1 MELVEFL
8 RQTQQQVRDETV
20 ERGIEAGEA
29 AFPELLFTEIVTRHM
44 ADIGMTFDPEV
55 CAYDAK
61 VGGGQGSGIV
71 RLSGFAVSEDNQ
83 QLDLYVSDYEGLDD
97 IVDIPNAEAQKA
109 AEQCLRFL
117 SMCVEGK
124 LAKEMDESHPA
135 YALVL
140 TIKQVY
146 PDLEQIRVFVL
157 TDRRAKVRTYQPR
170 TISGKVVK
178 LEIMDIQRL
187 FNHWQEGRP
196 RDELVVNF
204 QDISGGPIPCIW
216 VPDQMGEYDYAMTA
230 IPGEAL
236 RFLYEKYGARILE
249 ANVRSFLSQVGGVNK
264 GIAETLRKQP
274 ERFMAYNNG
283 VVIIADEASLQRTED
298 GSLGILG
305 LKGMQIV
312 NGGQTTASMFFTK
325 KKFPDINLSQVR
337 VPAKIIVLKN
347 VGSEQEERL
356 ISDISRYANSQNKV
370 QLSDLSANMPYHVE
384 LEKLAMATYCPDG
397 VSRWFYERATGSYK
411 VMLER
416 EGKTPAGIK
425 RIQEGMP
432 STRKITKTDLAKYQS
447 AWMQRPDL
455 VSLGGQKNFK
465 AFMDI
470 INEAGEARV
479 LTDVAE
485 YKRIIARVILFK
497 EAQRR
502 IRPRFTAFQANVIAY
517 TVSLVSLKLG
527 DRLSLDRIWSNQTV
541 SPKLLEQIEIWSDEV
556 NAQLHATANGR
567 MISEWAKRPECREV
581 MFARPFSQPI
591 VDIPELICS

>member
-20 ERGIEAGEA
+20 ERSAETGGEVT
-29 AFPELLFTEIVTRHM
+29 FPELLFTEIVTRHM
-44 ADIGMTFDPEV
+44 AEIGMTFDPEV

-61 VGGGQGSGIV
+61 VGTGSGIV
-71 RLSGFAVSEDNQ
+71 RLSGFAVSENSD
-83 QLDLYVSDYEGLDD
+83 QLDLYVSLYEGCNEV
-97 IVDIPNAEAQKA
+97 VDIPNAEIQRA
-109 AEQCLRFL
+109 AEQCMRFL
-117 SMCVEGK
+117 SMCAEGK
-124 LAKEMDESHPA
+124 LAGEMDESHAA

-140 TIKQVY
+140 TIQKVY
-146 PDLEQIRVFVL
+146 WDLEQIRIFVL

-170 TISGKVVK
+170 DVSGKLVK
-178 LEIMDIQRL
+178 LEVMDIQRL

-204 QDISGGPIPCIW
+204 NDVSGGPLPCVW
-216 VPDQMGEYDYAMTA
+216 VPDQMGEYDYAMTV

-283 VVIIADEASLQRTED
+283 VVIISDEASLSRTED
-298 GSLGILG
+298 GSLGIAW

-325 KKFPDINLSQVR
+325 KRFPETSLSQVR

-370 QLSDLSANMPYHVE
+370 QLSDLSANMPYHVV
-384 LEKLAMATYCPDG
+384 LEKLAMTTYCPDG
-397 VSRWFYERATGSYK
+397 VGRWFYERTAGSYK

-425 RIQEGMP
+425 RIQEDIP
-432 STRKITKTDLAKYQS
+432 LSRKITKTDLAKYQC
-447 AWMQRPDL
+447 AWLQRPDL
-455 VSLGGQKNFK
+455 VSQGGQKNFK

-470 INEAGEARV
+470 LNATEEALA
-479 LTDVAE
+479 LPDVAE
-485 YKRIIARVILFK
+485 YKRIIAQTILFK

-502 IRPRFTAFQANVIAY
+502 IRPRFAAFQANIIAY

-527 DRLSLDRIWSNQTV
+527 NRLSLDRIWSVQSV
-541 SPKLLEQIEIWSDEV
+541 SPQLLEQIEAWSEEV
-556 NAQLHATANGR
+556 NTQLHATSKGR
-567 MISEWAKRPECREV
+567 MISEWAKKKECWETMSGFRYT
-581 MFARPFSQPI
+581 ACQ
-591 VDIPELICS
+591 DGIPELA

>member
-1 MELVEFL
+1 MELVDFL

-20 ERGIEAGEA
+20 ERGIEGGEA

-55 CAYDAK
+55 CAYDAR
-61 VGGGQGSGIV
+61 VGSGLGSGNV
-71 RLSGFAVSEDNQ
+71 RLSGFAVSEDNE
-83 QLDLYVSDYEGLDD
+83 QLDLYVSDYEGLDE

-178 LEIMDIQRL
+178 LEVMDIQRL

-196 RDELVVNF
+196 RDELIVNF
-204 QDISGGPIPCIW
+204 HDISGGPLPCIW

-283 VVIIADEASLQRTED
+283 VVIIADEASLGRTED
-298 GSLGILG
+298 GSLGIFG

-425 RIQEGMP
+425 RIQEGIP

-470 INEAGEARV
+470 INAAGEARG

-485 YKRIIARVILFK
+485 YKSIIAQVILFK

-502 IRPRFTAFQANVIAY
+502 IRPRFVAFQANVIAY

-527 DRLSLDRIWSNQTV
+527 ERLSLERIWSTQTV
-541 SPKLLEQIEIWSDEV
+541 SPQLLEQIEIWSDEV
-556 NAQLHATANGR
+556 NTQLHATANGR
-567 MISEWAKRPECREV
+567 MISEWAKRPECREI
-581 MFARPFSQPI
+581 MFSRPFSQPR
-591 VDIPELICS
+591 VDIPELNCS

>member
-20 ERGIEAGEA
+20 ERSTETGGEA
-29 AFPELLFTEIVTRHM
+29 AFPELLFTEIVTKHM

-61 VGGGQGSGIV
+61 VGLGSGIV
-71 RLSGFAVSEDNQ
+71 RLSGFAVSEDND
-83 QLDLYVSDYEGLDD
+83 QLDLYVSLYEGVDEV
-97 IVDIPNAEAQKA
+97 VDIPNADVQKA

-117 SMCVEGK
+117 SLCVDGK
-124 LAKEMDESHPA
+124 LAKEMDESHSA

-140 TIKQVY
+140 TIQQVY

-170 TISGKVVK
+170 EVSSKTVK
-178 LEIMDIQRL
+178 LEVMDIQRL

-204 QDISGGPIPCIW
+204 DDVSGGPLPCVW
-216 VPDQMGEYDYAMTA
+216 VPDQMGEYDYAMTV

-283 VVIIADEASLQRTED
+283 VVIIADEASLARTED
-298 GSLGILG
+298 GSLGISW

-325 KKFPDINLSQVR
+325 KKFPDTSLSQVR

-384 LEKLAMATYCPDG
+384 LEKLAMTTYCPDG
-397 VSRWFYERATGSYK
+397 VGRWFYERATGSYK

-432 STRKITKTDLAKYQS
+432 LSRKITKTDLAKYQC

-455 VSLGGQKNFK
+455 VSQGGQKNFK
-465 AFMDI
+465 AFA
-470 INEAGEARV
+470 AGDAFV
-479 LTDVAE
+479 LPSVVE
-485 YKRIIARVILFK
+485 YKRIIAQAILFK

-502 IRPRFTAFQANVIAY
+502 IRPRFVAFQANVLAY

-527 DRLSLDRIWSNQTV
+527 DRLSLDRIWSAQTI
-541 SPKLLEQIEIWSDEV
+541 SLQLLEQIEAWSDEV
-556 NAQLHATANGR
+556 NTQLHATAKGR
-567 MISEWAKRPECREV
+567 MLSEWAKKKECWEV
-581 MFARPFSQPI
+581 MSGFRYTTCL
-591 VDIPELICS
+591 DGIPELA